1 MIPNTPTDTQI
12 TKARK
17 DAIKENDC
25 HFNYADRLLALNL
38 REKAGFGA
46 KRFEEYNRISY
57 QMGREYI
64 EKYAQSDKDE
74 ADYAV
79 DSYYALRRDLRDLCG
94 WIAEDELWH
103 DSIFETFPADENS
116 ARIRRIRENRIGYA
130 KGIGFYVRQQ
140 LCMAAIYLY
149 THLGWAKVRLGYVLH
164 PVRDGYLEFMRQYL
178 RCSKAGDAEMKRMH
192 ADVRRRYNAMGIFE
206 EVYN

>member
-1 MIPNTPTDTQI
+1 MNCIIPNTPTDEQI
-12 TKARK
+12 AHARK
-17 DAIKENDC
+17 SAIKENDS
-25 HFNYADRLLALNL
+25 HFHYADRLLALSL
-38 REKAGFGA
+38 RENA
-46 KRFEEYNRISY
+46 KRFEEYNRIGY

-74 ADYAV
+74 CDYAV

-94 WIAEDELWH
+94 WIAEDELWN
-103 DSIFETFPADENS
+103 DSIFDTFPADENT
-116 ARIRRIRENRIGYA
+116 ARIRRIHENRVGYA

-164 PVRDGYLEFMRQYL
+164 PVRDGYLAFMRQYL

-206 EVYN
+206 KVYN